1 MNRTRFGLVSLLSV
15 AMLALAVQPAAAQ
28 ASTTADLINGLNE
41 RLLYIAIPIT
51 ILVEGILLYTVLR
64 FKDSDEA
71 SPTKENRKLEIT
83 WTVAT
88 AVVLLFVGVA
98 SYGVLANEDVTFQG
112 GEDQIAPQEN
122 DVLVQVEAY
131 QWGWRMSYPQE
142 DVQLSSAS
150 PTVVV
155 PEGQDVY
162 FRITSADVLH
172 AFAVPEM
179 GLKQDAI
186 PAQNNTVKTV
196 PTEQGVYQGYCTEY
210 CGVAHSN
217 MYFEVEVVSQS
228 AYQDFI
234 ANQQS
239 QQAEDDSDTA
249 SKLEAADSLA
259 A

>member
-1 MNRTRFGLVSLLSV
+1 
-15 AMLALAVQPAAAQ
+15 
-28 ASTTADLINGLNE
+28 
-41 RLLYIAIPIT
+41 
-51 ILVEGILLYTVLR
+51 
-64 FKDSDEA
+64 
-71 SPTKENRKLEIT
+71 
-83 WTVAT
+83 
-88 AVVLLFVGVA
+88 
-98 SYGVLANEDVTFQG
+98 
-112 GEDQIAPQEN
+112 
-122 DVLVQVEAY
+122 
-131 QWGWRMSYPQE
+131 
-142 DVQLSSAS
+142 
-150 PTVVV
+150 VVV

-234 ANQQS
+234 ANEQS

-249 SKLEAADSLA
+249 SKLETADPLA